1 MFNANKEKKNQHCNW
16 HEFHT
21 WVSAIR
27 FCTKKCKTCQC
38 ISKSSPCTT
47 VHAWILTLCFQQ
59 CDTLHPAHLPP
70 FWEGCRWSWAPTE
83 CPNRLPKTI
92 CKGQTHPAA
101 SGGPLTPPPLLKKL
115 KNKNKNKNHS
125 LCSQPWSKEKKHKKQ
140 KQKKQNTPHNTS
152 QRQLWE
158 TEFTTLTAEQSSRSW
173 PLCPLPASPC
183 AMAHKLPAF
192 VSKKITALAHS
203 FSPLSYHHLLY
214 VTATLSF

>member
-125 LCSQPWSKEKKHKKQ
+125 LCSQPWSKEKNHKKN
-140 KQKKQNTPHNTS
+140 KNKKTKTLHVTPPRGSSGKQNSQLLLQSKAPGVGHCALYQPHHVP
-152 QRQLWE
+152 
-158 TEFTTLTAEQSSRSW
+158 W
-173 PLCPLPASPC
+173 PISYL
-183 AMAHKLPAF
+183 
-192 VSKKITALAHS
+192 
-203 FSPLSYHHLLY
+203 PLSPRKSLP
-214 VTATLSF
+214 